1 MDLHLMARYPER
13 SFHLVRKLFDRVT
26 EGASRF
32 AIDDGVNAHWFPCPR
47 FIETLNRNAVK
58 QNKVSLWI

>member
-1 MDLHLMARYPER
+1 MAGYPEH
-13 SFHLVRKLFDRVT
+13 SFGLVRKLFDGVT

-32 AIDDGVNAHWFPCPR
+32 AIDDGVNAHWSPCPG

-58 QNKVSLWI
+58 QDKVSLLI